1 MESLRLII
9 ELAAVILGSCYLY
22 SKHWQRVWNWK
33 PSEDPKGWAGH
44 GIDTSKL
51 QPRMEEVRQDHM
63 AGRRAL
69 IEISF
74 HRALI
79 GFARKVVSQLRYF
92 RNREEEH
99 AHDHRS

>member
-9 ELAAVILGSCYLY
+9 EFAAVIMGSCYLY
-22 SKHWQRVWNWK
+22 SKHWQRVRNWK
-33 PSEDPKGWAGH
+33 PSEHPKDWMGH
-44 GIDTSKL
+44 GIDASKL
-51 QPRMEEVRQDHM
+51 QPRIEEVLQDHL
-63 AGRRAL
+63 AGRRVA
-69 IEISF
+69 IDI

-79 GFARKVVSQLRYF
+79 GFARKAVSQLRYF